1 MARIIGQ
8 EQIAAVFGVAPK
20 TVVEWQEQGFPIALR
35 GGPGVPSE
43 YESQDCIGWFT
54 NRELERVGRETAR
67 DRLAR
72 LQADKVERE
81 LRVMDRELLEAKD
94 VEPAIRQWL
103 TDHCAELDQAPD
115 SWVDQFAAAAG
126 DQAAL
131 HQLLKDLMRSLKES
145 AAAYEFNS
153 DPTEKDAAGGF

>member
-43 YESQDCIGWFT
+43 YESQDCISWFVA
-54 NRELERVGRETAR
+54 RELERNGRESAR

-81 LRVMDRELLEAKD
+81 LRVMDRELLEAHE
-94 VEPAIRQWL
+94 VEPAVRQWL
-103 TDHCAELDQAPD
+103 SDHCATLDQAPD
-115 SWVDQFAAAAG
+115 AWIDQFVAAG
-126 DQAAL
+126 ADQHAL
-131 HQLLKDLMRSLKES
+131 HQLLKDLIRALKES
-145 AAAYEFNS
+145 AAAYEFSS
-153 DPTEKDAAGGF
+153 DPVSENPAGSL